1 MGRGSPSPSQVGW
14 EMRTHEEG
22 GGLGR
27 DGERKRHPKIQQ
39 LPLPQLLHLLPSL
52 LSSHHQKPF
61 PTKTMATVI
70 TKGLALL
77 NTEGGAKT
85 SVR

>member
-1 MGRGSPSPSQVGW
+1 MRRGAGWGGMGR
-14 EMRTHEEG
+14 E
-22 GGLGR
+22 R
-27 DGERKRHPKIQQ
+27 DIQRFNRQ